1 MSRKSPQLT
10 NSVITPKMKDMAT
23 PLHVELQQTRPF
35 DLLEEEAHVSIGRTA
50 ALLDRAFAQ
59 MLKPHGITPT
69 QYNVLRILRG
79 AGAAG
84 LCRNEVGARLVT
96 PVPDVTRLLDRM
108 ADLKL
113 IARQRSD
120 EDRRL
125 VRTHLTAKGLDLVN
139 GLDSVLRPSHQKRL
153 AGISREKLEALV
165 ATLAEVR
172 AGI

>member
-1 MSRKSPQLT
+1 
-10 NSVITPKMKDMAT
+10 MAT
-23 PLHVELQQTRPF
+23 PVHVELQQSRPF
-35 DLLEEEAHVSIGRTA
+35 DLLEEEAHVSISRTA
-50 ALLDRAFAQ
+50 ALLERAFAQ
-59 MLKPHGITPT
+59 LLKPHGITPT

-108 ADLKL
+108 ADMKL

-125 VRTHLTAKGLDLVN
+125 VRTHLTPKGLALVN
-139 GLDSVLRPSHQKRL
+139 DLDSTLRTSHQKRL
-153 AGISREKLEALV
+153 AHIPRNQIQALV
-165 ATLAEVR
+165 ETLAEVR
-172 AGI
+172 AQL

>member
-1 MSRKSPQLT
+1 M
-10 NSVITPKMKDMAT
+10 VT
-23 PLHVELQQTRPF
+23 PLHVELQQARPW
-35 DLLEEEAHVSIGRTA
+35 DLLEEEVHLSIARTA
-50 ALLDRAFAQ
+50 ALLERAVART
-59 MLKPHGITPT
+59 LKPHGLTPT

-108 ADLKL
+108 DDMKL

-125 VRTHLTAKGLDLVN
+125 VRTHLTAKGLALVN
-139 GLDSVLRPSHQKRL
+139 TLDTILLPSHQRRL
-153 AGISREKLEALV
+153 AHISREKLDDLV

-172 AGI
+172 ARL

>member
-1 MSRKSPQLT
+1 
-10 NSVITPKMKDMAT
+10 MAR
-23 PLHVELQQTRPF
+23 PLHEELKQSKPF
-35 DLLEEEAHVSIGRTA
+35 AHIEEETHLSIARTA
-50 ALLDRAFAQ
+50 AVLEREFAQ
-59 MLKPHGITPT
+59 LLRPHGITPT

-84 LCRNEVGARLVT
+84 LCRNELGERLVT

-108 ADLKL
+108 ADMRL

-139 GLDSVLRPSHQKRL
+139 GLDAAIVAAHRERL
-153 AGISREKLEALV
+153 THIGRDRLKALID
-165 ATLAEVR
+165 TLADVR
-172 AGI
+172 SKA

>member
-1 MSRKSPQLT
+1 
-10 NSVITPKMKDMAT
+10 MAT
-23 PLHVELQQTRPF
+23 PLHAELQQTRPF
-35 DLLEEEAHVSIGRTA
+35 DLLEEEAHVSISRTA
-50 ALLDRAFAQ
+50 ALLERAFAQ
-59 MLKPHGITPT
+59 LLKPHGITPT

-108 ADLKL
+108 ADMKL

-139 GLDSVLRPSHQKRL
+139 GLDTALRASHQRRL
-153 AGISREKLEALV
+153 AHIPREQIQALV
-165 ATLAEVR
+165 DTLAEVR
-172 AGI
+172 ARL

>member
-1 MSRKSPQLT
+1 
-10 NSVITPKMKDMAT
+10 MAT
-23 PLHVELQQTRPF
+23 PLHVELQQSRPW
-35 DLLEEEAHVSIGRTA
+35 DLLEEEAHISIGRTA

-59 MLKPHGITPT
+59 QLKPHGITPT

-96 PVPDVTRLLDRM
+96 PVPDVTRLLDRL
-108 ADLKL
+108 ADMKL

-125 VRTHLTAKGLDLVN
+125 VRTHLTAKGLGLVN
-139 GLDSVLRPSHQKRL
+139 ELDGVLRPWHQKRL
-153 AGISREKLEALV
+153 AHLSREQLTALV
-165 ATLAEVR
+165 DTLAEIR
-172 AGI
+172 TPL

>member
-1 MSRKSPQLT
+1 
-10 NSVITPKMKDMAT
+10 MAT
-23 PLHVELQQTRPF
+23 PLHAELQQTRPF
-35 DLLEEEAHVSIGRTA
+35 DLLEEEAHVSISRTA
-50 ALLDRAFAQ
+50 ALLERAFAQ
-59 MLKPHGITPT
+59 LLKPHGITPT

-108 ADLKL
+108 ADMKL

-139 GLDSVLRPSHQKRL
+139 GLDAALRASHQQRL
-153 AGISREKLEALV
+153 AHVPREQVQALV
-165 ATLAEVR
+165 DTLAEVR
-172 AGI
+172 ARL

>member
-1 MSRKSPQLT
+1 
-10 NSVITPKMKDMAT
+10 MAR
-23 PLHVELQQTRPF
+23 PLSEELKQTRPF
-35 DLLEEEAHVSIGRTA
+35 AHIEEEAHLSIARTA
-50 ALLDRAFAQ
+50 ALLERAFAQ
-59 MLKPHGITPT
+59 LLRPHGITPT

-84 LCRNEVGARLVT
+84 LCRNELGERLVT

-108 ADLKL
+108 ADMRL

-139 GLDSVLRPSHQKRL
+139 TLDAAIVDAHRQRL
-153 AGISREKLEALV
+153 AHISHERLKALV
-165 ATLAEVR
+165 ETLADVR
-172 AGI
+172 SQH

>member
-1 MSRKSPQLT
+1 
-10 NSVITPKMKDMAT
+10 MAT
-23 PLHVELQQTRPF
+23 PLHVELQQTRPW
-35 DLLEEEAHVSIGRTA
+35 DLLEEEVHVSIARTA
-50 ALLDRAFAQ
+50 ALLERAVAQ
-59 MLKPHGITPT
+59 TLKPHGLTPT

-108 ADLKL
+108 ADMKL

-139 GLDSVLRPSHQKRL
+139 ALDDVLLPSHQQRL
-153 AGISREKLEALV
+153 AHISRERLVALV
-165 ATLAEVR
+165 ETLAEVR
-172 AGI
+172 ATL

>member
-1 MSRKSPQLT
+1 MKRSPSRLRAEIRQTKPFASPAHEAVVSLLKTTDSLHARIALLLDPHQ
-10 NSVITPKMKDMAT
+10 ITP
-23 PLHVELQQTRPF
+23 Q
-35 DLLEEEAHVSIGRTA
+35 
-50 ALLDRAFAQ
+50 
-59 MLKPHGITPT
+59 

-84 LCRNEVGARLVT
+84 LCRNELGERLVT

-139 GLDSVLRPSHQKRL
+139 SLDTPLRTAHRERL
-153 AGISREKLEALV
+153 KSISRQRLRDLAD
-165 ATLAEVR
+165 TLAEIR
-172 AGI
+172 ERT

>member
-1 MSRKSPQLT
+1 
-10 NSVITPKMKDMAT
+10 MAS

-35 DLLEEEAHVSIGRTA
+35 DLLEEEAHVSISRTA
-50 ALLDRAFAQ
+50 ALLERAFAQ
-59 MLKPHGITPT
+59 MLKPYGITPT

-139 GLDSVLRPSHQKRL
+139 SLDAVLRPSHQQRL
-153 AGISREKLEALV
+153 TGIPREKIAALV
-165 ATLAEVR
+165 ETLAEIR
-172 AGI
+172 ANL

>member
-1 MSRKSPQLT
+1 MGR
-10 NSVITPKMKDMAT
+10 
-23 PLHVELQQTRPF
+23 LQDDLRQRRPF
-35 DLLEEEAHVSIGRTA
+35 GSPAEEAYLNLIRTA
-50 ALLDRAFAQ
+50 DQLSRGVALVLR
-59 MLKPHGITPT
+59 PHKLSEA